1 MVWSK
6 QRLMM
11 MLLRQTRP
19 AELDL
24 SVLRDEWP
32 GALEAPR
39 RRMCVFVFV
48 FVEGEQECS
57 NRTVDVRR
65 IILRAR

>member
-6 QRLMM
+6 QRLM

-24 SVLRDEWP
+24 SVLRDERA
-32 GALEAPR
+32 GALETFVAG
-39 RRMCVFVFV
+39 CVY
-48 FVEGEQECS
+48 S
-57 NRTVDVRR
+57 YWYSYS
-65 IILRAR
+65 